1 MKNKKLH
8 VLFLSSWYPCKKS
21 LTNGVFVKN
30 HAEAIATVH
39 NVSVVYPIGCDDIEN
54 TYFEREKHHNIT
66 TIIIYFK
73 RHSNPLI
80 NAWRKYKSL
89 TFGIKKIPEFDI
101 IHGNIFFPI
110 GPLVL
115 LVSKIKKKPYIITEH
130 WTDYKYP
137 MNKSIGYIQKK
148 ITQIV
153 ASQAEKIITVSEG
166 LKSDLESFGIHG
178 NYHVVGNTIDTNL
191 FSPIIKK
198 TNTFTLLHI
207 STLDDKQKNISGI
220 LRVVK
225 RISLTRLDFKI
236 IIIASDTILFIKKLI
251 KELAIPDQII
261 QIEQAKSQLELISY
275 YHNSDVFISFSN
287 YETFGL
293 VVAEA
298 IATGTPVITTN
309 TGIVKE
315 MESSEYLTKVKIGNE
330 DQLLD
335 AIIDSMQKSSNYDQN
350 LMNKQIDS
358 KYSKQV
364 IANKFNQIYTEISN
378 KH

>member
-1 MKNKKLH
+1 M
-8 VLFLSSWYPCKKS
+8 
-21 LTNGVFVKN
+21 KN

-110 GPLVL
+110 VPLVL

-137 MNKSIGYIQKK
+137 
-148 ITQIV
+148 
-153 ASQAEKIITVSEG
+153 ITVSEG

>member
-1 MKNKKLH
+1 M
-8 VLFLSSWYPCKKS
+8 
-21 LTNGVFVKN
+21 KN

-89 TFGIKKIPEFDI
+89 TLKIKKIPEFDI